1 MSAFITKVGI
11 GTLIWMSALV
21 ISLIVLVYLLIKSR
35 KNRDKGADLRKGI
48 KANGTNYAM
57 WLFRIFKNAP
67 ILKRYFKKVF
77 SRVTLYYPADIYSIN
92 KKVTNILFTGTA
104 VGALGIVGTLLIS
117 GGSIYFICAG
127 FLVTLVLINAV
138 TNKSLDKLEF
148 TVLNQ
153 LAGAT
158 SKIRHYYQETGI
170 VETALA
176 LSLDELPYEI
186 SLHIKTIYDIIINPE
201 LKFEVDKYVS
211 VAPNKYLITLLSIC
225 ATVKEMGDKRLADG
239 TSVFIND
246 LNYLKDEINQEII
259 TTRKNENA
267 YRGATV
273 LALAPVLAIKPIE
286 AWAKSNIDQIASY
299 YDGIYGI
306 VAMMSIFAIAYITY
320 KVIITLKD
328 KERVTEKGET
338 ITSRLIEKLPYVDS
352 ILTKII
358 QKNYGKYQRIDKDM
372 QTMGDYSGPR
382 VYLMNRFLSGIGVFL
397 IVVIILF
404 SSNLTQKIAYI
415 SDFSGAFSESVV
427 PSEEYRDTMRET
439 ALLFAKEYK
448 SKGIHQIPT
457 TEELTTTVMESS
469 SVTSEA
475 YANEVAA
482 LVIERLNNYYNSYF
496 KYWYL
501 LIAIILGIGASYI
514 QDIMF
519 KIKAVVIQSRREEE
533 VIQFQNL
540 MLILMHMDG
549 ITVSEILEWMERFS
563 FCFKEDIA
571 ECRVNLSQG
580 IKKALESMKNKTI
593 FEPFSDFIDNLISV
607 DRVGVAEAFDEIQT
621 DREYYKE
628 KRQIDAE
635 ERIKK
640 KSNVAS
646 LISFVPMLTTIVI
659 YLVAPMV
666 MYAFNMLNE
675 MNNIII

>member
-11 GTLIWMSALV
+11 GTLIWISALV

-35 KNRDKGADLRKGI
+35 KNRDKGADLRKDI

-57 WLFRIFKNAP
+57 WLFRIYKNTP

-286 AWAKSNIDQIASY
+286 TWAKSNIDQIASY

-439 ALLFAKEYK
+439 ALIFAKEYK